1 MYINNQKFIPKR
13 FSSGEMKLLSSTLD
27 KYIINSKV
35 EILYLNQE
43 SLFELQ
49 IIINYFQSK
58 HVKVHLILSYLP
70 YQRMDHK
77 GRDELNTLKFVAQIF
92 NSLNLENI
100 IICEPHSEID
110 EFFNAKS
117 ISFVEKLFQKVK
129 NDINFGKDDYLCFTD
144 KGSKKRYS
152 KLYGSSIYFEK
163 ERDLNTGLICKY
175 NICGEFEP
183 SKKFLI
189 VDDIISTG
197 DTICS
202 AVELLKSY
210 GVKNIYILSGHIEN
224 NKYNKRLLEYDCV
237 KNIYSTNSLKKIG
250 GKKLKLFDVREIV
263 YGEKN

>member
-27 KYIINSKV
+27 KYIINNKV

-49 IIINYFQSK
+49 IIIKYFQSK
-58 HVKVHLILSYLP
+58 QVKVNLILSYLP

-77 GRDELNTLKFVAQIF
+77 DRDELNTLKFVAQIF
-92 NSLNLENI
+92 NSLNLDSLT
-100 IICEPHSEID
+100 ICEPHSEIN

-117 ISFVEKLFQKVK
+117 ISFVEKLYKKVQK
-129 NDINFGKDDYLCFTD
+129 DINFCNDDYLCFTD

-152 KLYGSSIYFEK
+152 KLSGQSIYFEK
-163 ERDLNTGLICKY
+163 ERDINTGLICKY
-175 NICGEFEP
+175 NICGNFDP

-202 AVELLKSY
+202 AVELLKSN
-210 GVKNIYILSGHIEN
+210 GVKNIYILCGHIEN
-224 NKYNKRLLEYDCV
+224 NKYNKRLLGYDCV
-237 KNIYSTNSLKKIG
+237 KYIYSTNSLKKLG
-250 GKKLKLFDVREIV
+250 NKKLKLFDVREIV
-263 YGEKN
+263 YGEQN